1 MNAQEVVNEITR
13 RAWRLNVAVLLSP
26 ESSVM
31 HSDGA
36 ECSGYFD
43 SESNPPFLIVSTG
56 VEESDWLGILL
67 HEYSH
72 ATQWA
77 EQAPVYVKHDKTPG
91 MWDWLEGKPLKNAA
105 QVVDITKEL
114 EADCE
119 RRTVR
124 LIKELSAPI
133 DIREYCRQANAY
145 VHFHNVIKT
154 KRKWVKKAG
163 ILRKPHIT
171 RHFNDSLDADY
182 HKTPKAMFDVLA
194 KHAI

>member
-26 ESSVM
+26 DSSLM

-43 SESNPPFLIVSTG
+43 TDPAILRVSTG
-56 VEESDWLGILL
+56 LPEADWLGILL

-77 EQAPVYVKHDKTPG
+77 EQAPVYVNHEKTDG

-105 QVVDITKEL
+105 HVVDLTKEL

-124 LIKELSAPI
+124 LIQELNAPI

-145 VHFHNVIKT
+145 IHFHNVIKA
-154 KRKWVKKAG
+154 KRKWVKQAG
-163 ILRKPHIT
+163 VLRKPHVT
-171 RHFNDSLDADY
+171 RFFNDTLDADY
-182 HKTPKAMFDVLA
+182 QKTPKAQFDALV
-194 KHAI
+194 KYAI